1 MLMTDVVDEICKT
14 PTSRCHQHHRRRI
27 AFEKISQKLFDSY
40 THDLQWDNVTLGRVT
55 GPLQAKI
62 NSEFPEARYHYK
74 THMIATHLPDH
85 FLPRWVYKFYY

>member
-1 MLMTDVVDEICKT
+1 MLVTKYARRQH
-14 PTSRCHQHHRRRI
+14 RCHQHHGI
-27 AFEKISQKLFDSY
+27 TFEKISPKLFDSY
-40 THDLQWDNVTLGRVT
+40 THNLQWDNVTYGRVT
-55 GPLQAKI
+55 GPIQAKI